1 MLSEYKNSSVT
12 ININHELFACQTIYD
27 ARSNNKAYDFSQDNT
42 DALNENIEL
51 HVSRYM
57 NSRYNFTI
65 DTGTV
70 YDIPI
75 YEINNQSYIFNTHC
89 VINGR
94 EVVDFYNT
102 QYLLKAYFNDIILI
116 LVSMRGISSDRN
128 YGSPDGWVVK
138 INILIPIT
146 LDKDNFKKF
155 LSSGISPQG
164 LNNIS
169 MNMYYDQFEIE
180 KDIYDDFLE
189 EHDDRDIFGK
199 YCILYKPKKNMSNIN
214 NLVAL
219 FAPFMS
225 GDVMTTLDLYC
236 QKRKCIP
243 GSIWCHLLNRTYSLI
258 IYECKETVYE
268 IYKSFGLTLTEQNK
282 IEILKE
288 NNEYYLI
295 K

>member
-27 ARSNNKAYDFSQDNT
+27 VRTYNNAYNISLNNT

-51 HVSRYM
+51 HVNLYM
-57 NSRYNFTI
+57 NSRYNLTI

-75 YEINNQSYIFNTHC
+75 YEINNQSYIFRSHHSINGHC
-89 VINGR
+89 VDDI
-94 EVVDFYNT
+94 NT

-116 LVSMRGISSDRN
+116 LVSVLNTDNSYSN
-128 YGSPDGWVVK
+128 PNVK

-155 LSSGISPQG
+155 LSSGISPQE
-164 LNNIS
+164 LNKIS
-169 MNMYYDQFEIE
+169 MDMYYDQFEIE
-180 KDIYDDFLE
+180 KDIYDAFLE
-189 EHDDRDIFGK
+189 EYDDREIFGK